1 MQKKNCVAFMVRKKV
16 NRTSYQQSP
25 SLQEQSYGNDTDVV
39 SFPLQHVGKVTV
51 IFLWIPLQPSFFCL
65 QSATL
70 YILLQI
76 VIGMILAV
84 HVFLVERVG
93 SDPWYRDMIAYGAV
107 AFFCKTLRFGF
118 NIRSRIKNDS
128 QQQSN
133 CKYVDYLIKK
143 KKIIYIMK
151 LALTSF

>member
-1 MQKKNCVAFMVRKKV
+1 MVRKKV
-16 NRTSYQQSP
+16 RRRSYQQSP

-76 VIGMILAV
+76 VIGMILAM
-84 HVFLVERVG
+84 HVFLVEVG
-93 SDPWYRDMIAYGAV
+93 VYPGEFTVILGIVIWLHMVLLLFPIGPWGLASTYEVGLRMKANDKITANMWI
-107 AFFCKTLRFGF
+107 TL
-118 NIRSRIKNDS
+118 
-128 QQQSN
+128 
-133 CKYVDYLIKK
+133 
-143 KKIIYIMK
+143 
-151 LALTSF
+151 

>member
-1 MQKKNCVAFMVRKKV
+1 MVRKKV

-51 IFLWIPLQPSFFCL
+51 IFLWIPLQPSFFSL

-76 VIGMILAV
+76 VIGMILAM
-84 HVFLVERVG
+84 HVFLVEVG
-93 SDPWYRDMIAYGAV
+93 VYPGEFEFL
-107 AFFCKTLRFGF
+107 FFLV
-118 NIRSRIKNDS
+118 
-128 QQQSN
+128 QP
-133 CKYVDYLIKK
+133 
-143 KKIIYIMK
+143 
-151 LALTSF
+151 